1 LAPTFIRMNNKDRS
15 EYLISLGNRV
25 RQLREEK
32 GYTQTEFANL
42 IGKDQPSI
50 NRMEKGRINPSYIY
64 LIEVAEGLEI
74 DIKQMFK

>member
-1 LAPTFIRMNNKDRS
+1 MNNKDRS